1 MSRNTVT
8 IPLHEGTGRIV
19 HTQAARDARLLGLFE
34 SKSLH
39 RALRRSTK
47 LNLQSVAALAVEE
60 LEAPPPKPTKSSLRS
75 DPVAIHGRLVEGLPG
90 LALFVSSALAFES
103 LQEALPYF
111 DVSAKTAWEKLDAT
125 LNPSQSEQALR
136 LARVATQAAELFGS
150 AEAGRK
156 YLRTPNFA
164 LGGATPLD
172 LLRTGQGE
180 QLVLAE
186 LQSQAAGGPV

>member
-1 MSRNTVT
+1 MRRNTVPAT
-8 IPLHEGTGRIV
+8 TREGAGRHV
-19 HTQAARDARLLGLFE
+19 TTQAARDARLLSLFE
-34 SKSLH
+34 SKNLQ
-39 RALRRSTK
+39 RALRRSAK
-47 LNLQSVAALAVEE
+47 LNLQSVASLAVEE
-60 LEAPPPKPTKSSLRS
+60 FEAALPTKKTSTAS

-111 DVSAKTAWEKLDAT
+111 DVSAKTAWEKLDTT
-125 LNPSQSEQALR
+125 LNPSQGEQALR

-186 LQSQAAGGPV
+186 LQAQAAGGPV

>member
-1 MSRNTVT
+1 MSRSFA
-8 IPLHEGTGRIV
+8 TGASRETSGRFV
-19 HTQAARDARLLGLFE
+19 SSQAARDARLLGLFQ
-34 SKSLH
+34 SKNLH

-60 LEAPPPKPTKSSLRS
+60 LEAAMPQSKKPVAA

-125 LNPSQSEQALR
+125 LNSAQSEQALR

-172 LLRTGQGE
+172 LLRTAQGE
-180 QLVLAE
+180 HLVLAE
-186 LQSQAAGGPV
+186 LQAQAAGGPV

>member
-1 MSRNTVT
+1 MSR
-8 IPLHEGTGRIV
+8 IPVVGAFREAPTGRFV
-19 HTQAARDARLLGLFE
+19 PSQASRDARLLGLFQ

-47 LNLQSVAALAVEE
+47 LNLQSVALLAVEE
-60 LEAPPPKPTKSSLRS
+60 LEAEPVPPKSAASS
-75 DPVAIHGRLVEGLPG
+75 DAVAIHGRLVQGLPG

-125 LNPSQSEQALR
+125 LNPAQSEQALR

-150 AEAGRK
+150 ADAGRK

-164 LGGATPLD
+164 LGGATPLE

-186 LQSQAAGGPV
+186 LQAQAAGGPV

>member
-1 MSRNTVT
+1 MGRNTVT
-8 IPLHEGTGRIV
+8 IPVREGAGRFV
-19 HTQAARDARLLGLFE
+19 PTQAARDARLLGLFE

-60 LEAPPPKPTKSSLRS
+60 LEAPPPKSTKASLRS

-186 LQSQAAGGPV
+186 LQAQAAGGPV

>member
-1 MSRNTVT
+1 MSRNTTSAVVRE
-8 IPLHEGTGRIV
+8 LLGRFV
-19 HTQAARDARLLGLFE
+19 PTQAARDARLLGLFE

-60 LEAPPPKPTKSSLRS
+60 LEAAPARPKASAAS

-186 LQSQAAGGPV
+186 LQAQAAGGPV

>member
-1 MSRNTVT
+1 VRRDTVDMNR
-8 IPLHEGTGRIV
+8 GSAGRQV
-19 HTQAARDARLLGLFE
+19 PTQAARDARLLGLFE
-34 SKSLH
+34 SKDLQ
-39 RALRRSTK
+39 RALRRSGK
-47 LNLQSVAALAVEE
+47 LNLQSVASLAVEE
-60 LEAPPPKPTKSSLRS
+60 LEAAPPTRKASIAS

-111 DVSAKTAWEKLDAT
+111 DVSAKTAWEKLDTT
-125 LNPSQSEQALR
+125 LNPAQSEQALR
-136 LARVATQAAELFGS
+136 LARVATQAAELFDS
-150 AEAGRK
+150 AAAGRK

-186 LQSQAAGGPV
+186 LQAQAAGGPV

>member
-1 MSRNTVT
+1 MRRNRATHAVRET
-8 IPLHEGTGRIV
+8 SVPYV
-19 HTQAARDARLLGLFE
+19 PSQAARDERLLGLFQ
-34 SKSLH
+34 SKNLQ
-39 RALRRSTK
+39 RALRRSTR
-47 LNLQSVAALAVEE
+47 LNLRSVASLAVEE
-60 LEAPPPKPTKSSLRS
+60 LAGEPAGAKRSRSS
-75 DPVAIHGRLVEGLPG
+75 DPVAIHSRLVEGLPG

-125 LNPSQSEQALR
+125 LNSAQSEQALR

-172 LLRTGQGE
+172 LLRTAQGE
-180 QLVLAE
+180 HLVLAE
-186 LQSQAAGGPV
+186 LQAQAAGGPV

>member
-8 IPLHEGTGRIV
+8 IPMHESAGRFV
-19 HTQAARDARLLGLFE
+19 PTQAARDARLLGLFE

-39 RALRRSTK
+39 RALRRSAK

-60 LEAPPPKPTKSSLRS
+60 LEADLPRTKTSIFY
-75 DPVAIHGRLVEGLPG
+75 DPLGIHERLVEGLPG

-111 DVSAKTAWEKLDAT
+111 DVSAKTAWEKLDST

-186 LQSQAAGGPV
+186 LQAQAAGGPV